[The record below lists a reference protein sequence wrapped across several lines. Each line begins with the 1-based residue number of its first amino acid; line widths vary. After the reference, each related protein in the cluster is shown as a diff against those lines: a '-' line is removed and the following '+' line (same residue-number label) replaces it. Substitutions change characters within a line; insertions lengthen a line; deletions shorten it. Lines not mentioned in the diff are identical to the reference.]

1 MKKLIK
7 IIPLLILLALSLHI
21 KAEGLKVQVTGEGQP
36 LILIPGLTCD
46 LSVWDATIEKY
57 QTNYECHAFTLPG
70 FAGNPAI
77 DFNEEYLNTV
87 KGLILEYIDENKLE
101 NPVIVGHSLGGFMAM
116 LIAKDQPKLF
126 SQIVIVDSLPFL
138 TAIQMPTA
146 TAESAK
152 PFAENM
158 KKMMLTQNSEMAGA
172 NQKAMLQSM
181 ITDPSNIETAAKWG
195 ADSDANTVAQAM
207 YELYTTDLRSE
218 LDQIEV
224 PMLVLG
230 AWVAYKNYGV
240 TREMTLSNFE
250 GQYAKAK
257 NCTIKL
263 SDKGKHF
270 IMWDDPEFFFASVDA
285 FLN

>member
-1 MKKLIK
+1 MKKLLK
-7 IIPLLILLALSLHI
+7 IIPLLIILAISLHS
-21 KAEGLKVQVTGEGQP
+21 KADGLKVQVTGEGQP

-46 LSVWDATIEKY
+46 LSVWNATIEKY
-57 QTNYECHAFTLPG
+57 QANYECHAFTLPG

-77 DFNEEYLNTV
+77 NFNEEYLNTV
-87 KGLILEYIDENKLE
+87 KGLILEYISENKLE

-138 TAIQMPTA
+138 TAIQVPAA

-158 KKMMLTQNSEMAGA
+158 RKMMLNRNSETAAA

-181 ITDPSNIETAAKWG
+181 MNDPAHVEIAAKWG
-195 ADSDANTVAQAM
+195 ADSDPNTVAQAM
-207 YELYTTDLRSE
+207 YELYTTDLRAE

-224 PMLVLG
+224 PILVLG
-230 AWVAYKNYGV
+230 AWIAYKNYGA
-240 TREMTLSNFE
+240 TRESTLSNFQA
-250 GQYAKAK
+250 QYAKAK
-257 NCTIKL
+257 DCTIKL

-270 IMWDDPEFFFASVDA
+270 IMWDDPEFFFASIDD